1 MDHQSV
7 TQQRRSSR
15 SNVMLKASLE
25 RPGGS
30 VSVVLR
36 NLSQDGA
43 LVKGEHL
50 PDAGERVLFARQGL
64 CVPSRVAWVHK
75 GHAGI
80 CFDSPLFPKELL
92 RHIPA
97 PSGRPAPEIMRRPGL
112 APRPLS
118 PSERSLI
125 ETWAAASQLPELH

>member
-30 VSVVLR
+30 MPVVLR

-43 LVKGEHL
+43 LVKGETL
-50 PDAGERVLFARQGL
+50 PEAGERVLFSRQGL
-64 CVPSRVAWVHK
+64 CVPSRVAWVHQ

-97 PSGRPAPEIMRRPGL
+97 PSGTQAPQIMRRPGL
-112 APRPLS
+112 APQPLS

-125 ETWAAASQLPELH
+125 ECWAAASQLPDLN